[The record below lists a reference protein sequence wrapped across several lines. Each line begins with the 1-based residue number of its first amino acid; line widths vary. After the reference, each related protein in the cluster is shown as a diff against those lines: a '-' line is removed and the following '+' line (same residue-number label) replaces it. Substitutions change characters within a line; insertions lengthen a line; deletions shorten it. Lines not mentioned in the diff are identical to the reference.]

1 MLRDSAEWYAT
12 RWVERSQTEFHTK
25 PHPEFINQGYR
36 SWEAMVE
43 AAHNSRYDHLLESA
57 RAAGKI
63 QSITGTTYPEAARRT
78 IEMTNLIELAVAN
91 TLGVPPIPVFRE
103 LVELRTLVSTAILEG
118 YSSVRADA
126 KAPPRPKL
134 TLPHSNEKRDA
145 IERAVRRKLHTQ
157 ILLRKGEH
165 IPTSREPDT
174 RFYFVES
181 GLLRLY
187 ATHSDG
193 RSLTLSILSSNEL
206 FLRCVGPEAALVSLG
221 GEAMQD
227 TTLMA
232 FSKQTLGDVLAA
244 SPEAVAEFASSFGR
258 RLNESHLLI
267 EDLLNKSV
275 DLRLCRALF
284 ELSETVKI
292 GDRMVRRVNQ
302 PLTHKRLAEMVGA
315 NRVTVTRKLS
325 ELRELGIIDVH
336 RNASSIVI
344 LDVERLAEVFRNGSL
359 S

>member
-1 MLRDSAEWYAT
+1 MLRESADWYAA
-12 RWVERSQTEFHTK
+12 RWVERSQTEFHTQ
-25 PHPEFINQGYR
+25 PHPEYINAGYR
-36 SWEAMVE
+36 SWETMVE
-43 AAHNSRYDHLLESA
+43 AAYNSRYENLLESA

-63 QSITGTTYPEAARRT
+63 QSINGIAYPDAARRT

-103 LVELRTLVSTAILEG
+103 LVQLRTLVSTAILEG
-118 YSSVRADA
+118 YSSVRSEV
-126 KAPPRPKL
+126 KAPRAKL
-134 TLPHSNEKRDA
+134 MLPTAEKRDA
-145 IERAVRRKLHTQ
+145 IERAVRRKRHTQ
-157 ILLRKGEH
+157 LLLRRGEH
-165 IPTSREPDT
+165 LQPSRDPDS
-174 RFYFVES
+174 RFFFVES
-181 GLLRLY
+181 GVLRLY
-187 ATHSDG
+187 ATHADG

-206 FLRCVGPEAALVSLG
+206 FLRCVGPQTALVSLG

-227 TTLMA
+227 TSLLV
-232 FSKQTLGDVLAA
+232 FSEKTLGEVLAA
-244 SPEAVAEFASSFGR
+244 SPEAVTEFAASFGR

-284 ELSETVKI
+284 ELSETVKV
-292 GDRMVRRVNQ
+292 GDKTVRRVNQ

-359 S
+359 T

>member
-1 MLRDSAEWYAT
+1 MLRESAEWYAA
-12 RWVERSQTEFHTK
+12 RWVERSQTEFKTR
-25 PHPEFINQGYR
+25 PHPEFINAGYR
-36 SWEAMVE
+36 SWETMVE
-43 AAHNSRYDHLLESA
+43 AAYNSRYERLLESA
-57 RAAGKI
+57 RAAGKV
-63 QSITGTTYPEAARRT
+63 QSIAGISYPDAARRT

-91 TLGVPPIPVFRE
+91 TLGVPPTPLFRE

-118 YSSVRADA
+118 YSSVHAEA
-126 KAPPRPKL
+126 KVPRPKL
-134 TLPHSNEKRDA
+134 VLPPSSEKRDA
-145 IERAVRRKLHTQ
+145 IERAVRRKRHTQ
-157 ILLRKGEH
+157 LLLRKGEH
-165 IPTSREPDT
+165 LEPNREPDS

-181 GLLRLY
+181 GVLRLY

-193 RSLTLSILSSNEL
+193 RSLTLSILSANEL
-206 FLRCVGPEAALVSLG
+206 FLRCVGAQTALVSLG

-227 TTLMA
+227 TTLLV
-232 FSKQTLGDVLAA
+232 FSEQTLGDVLAA

-284 ELSETVKI
+284 ELSETVKL
-292 GDRMVRRVNQ
+292 GDRTVRRVNQ

-344 LDVERLAEVFRNGSL
+344 LDVERLGEVFRNGSL